1 MLKFVL
7 TEVVIMTRGDK
18 ILIVFVL
25 IVSILVYICFG
36 AYGLYKDKTYV
47 VIEVDGEIYEKISLG
62 QNGPKIKIDV
72 PVISG
77 KNVIEVDRYRVRM
90 VHADCPDNDCVR
102 QGWISCPGQII
113 VCLPNRVVIKI
124 IASKNLP
131 DEPDAV
137 SF

>member
-47 VIEVDGEIYEKISLG
+47 VIEVDGEIYEKFIRQERPENKNRCSC
-62 QNGPKIKIDV
+62 NFR
-72 PVISG
+72 

>member
-1 MLKFVL
+1 MFLF
-7 TEVVIMTRGDK
+7 
-18 ILIVFVL
+18 
-25 IVSILVYICFG
+25 LVYICFWC
-36 AYGLYKDKTYV
+36 LWSLKKIKTYV

-62 QNGPKIKIDV
+62 AEWPENKNRCSCNFRKKRYWKWIDIVSEWFTQIV
-72 PVISG
+72 PS
-77 KNVIEVDRYRVRM
+77 
-90 VHADCPDNDCVR
+90 NDCVR
-102 QGWISCPGQII
+102 QGWIGCPGQII